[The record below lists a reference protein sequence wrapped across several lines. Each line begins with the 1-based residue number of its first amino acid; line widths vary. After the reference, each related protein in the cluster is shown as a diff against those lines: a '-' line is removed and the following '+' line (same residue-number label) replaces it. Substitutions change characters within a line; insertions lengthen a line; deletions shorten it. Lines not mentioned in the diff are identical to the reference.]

1 MKEIRMN
8 GTMITV
14 IEAEENGVSMEM
26 VRVCKEIRK
35 LAKLDRIKLDET
47 IHRNGL
53 NKHLY
58 SYIEYCG
65 IGVKEYI
72 KDYLSN
78 LQPFMLEQFSSQEPA
93 DNYICVLDNM
103 YRISLYIKLDKTFG
117 SEIIV
122 SFHENHK
129 RGIAKEN
136 NMIRTRKEKIVPIFA
151 EELCAKI
158 EGSPKEEIKILIQ
171 RGMLLLPIRLMGQKC
186 ENGVYLVNE
195 RDIETPIIDQCN
207 QYLRDMYTSDLD
219 LKALDS
225 VELFSVL
232 HQISFTS
239 YGNTVFSN
247 MSLLIDNLAIQ
258 KSVIGK
264 KVADF
269 ALVTYVEHLSIDENQ
284 VIELTE
290 LLEER
295 YKVKSQKG
303 IELILERIKDGL
315 MAKIPEVQL
324 EKVGQKIEEIPF
336 LSSKKRNRR

>member
-1 MKEIRMN
+1 M
-8 GTMITV
+8 GDTVITV
-14 IEAEENGVSMEM
+14 IEAEEKGISMGM
-26 VRVCKEIRK
+26 VRACKEIRK
-35 LAKLDRIKLDET
+35 LAKLDRIQLDET
-47 IHRNGL
+47 VHRSGL

-65 IGVKEYI
+65 MNIKEYI

-78 LQPFMLEQFSSQEPA
+78 LHPFMIERFSSQEP
-93 DNYICVLDNM
+93 DENYICIPDNR
-103 YRISLYIKLDKTFG
+103 YRVSLYIKLDKTFG
-117 SEIIV
+117 NEVIV
-122 SFHENHK
+122 SFHENNK

-136 NMIRTRKEKIVPIFA
+136 NMIQNKTGRLVPVFA
-151 EELCAKI
+151 EEICAKI
-158 EGSPKEEIKILIQ
+158 EGASREEIKIFVQ
-171 RGMLLLPIRLMGQKC
+171 RGMLLLPIRLMGQRC
-186 ENGVYLVNE
+186 ENGVYVVEE

-219 LKALDS
+219 LEALDK

-247 MSLLIDNLAIQ
+247 ISLLIDNLSIQ

-269 ALVTYVEHLSIDENQ
+269 ALVTYVDHLLIDADQ
-284 VIELTE
+284 AGELIE
-290 LLEER
+290 LLEEK
-295 YKVKSQKG
+295 YKVRSQRG

-315 MAKIPEVQL
+315 QVKIDKPIKKEFL
-324 EKVGQKIEEIPF
+324 ENFEEENQA
-336 LSSKKRNRR
+336 LQELQWRKRGGR